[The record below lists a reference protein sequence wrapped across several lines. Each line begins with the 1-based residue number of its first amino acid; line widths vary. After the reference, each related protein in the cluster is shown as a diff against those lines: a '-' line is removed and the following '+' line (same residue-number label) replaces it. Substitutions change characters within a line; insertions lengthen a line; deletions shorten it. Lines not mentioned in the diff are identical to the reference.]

1 MCSAF
6 KDRIEMRREQETCV
20 INISH
25 DRCIV
30 FICIQHANVLARTA
44 EHYIGGFGTMYCT
57 VHVYRL
63 ALMQ

>member
-1 MCSAF
+1 MCSVF
-6 KDRIEMRREQETCV
+6 KDRIEMRRGQET
-20 INISH
+20 SH
-25 DRCIV
+25 YRCIV

-44 EHYIGGFGTMYCT
+44 EHYIGGFGTMYST